1 MSLPIRFGL
10 SHCHLL
16 QDQDATEDE
25 KGSRGKVGAGQIES
39 LWTVVVQDLFTSS
52 HERKALGFQLF
63 NILLPYLQYVSSHAS
78 HFC

>member
-1 MSLPIRFGL
+1 MGSNQADSVITNGG
-10 SHCHLL
+10 S
-16 QDQDATEDE
+16 QDQDATEDG

-63 NILLPYLQYVSSHAS
+63 NILLPHLQ
-78 HFC
+78 